1 VAEQTRKALILPGAG
16 ARGAYQVGVL
26 KAIAEFLPR
35 RARNPFAVI
44 SGTSAGAINAA
55 VLASRAQN
63 FEHAVTEMAGVWSNF
78 SVDQVFRADSWTM
91 LKSSAHW
98 LLSVVAG
105 GLGER
110 NPRSLLDNSPLR
122 ALLERRIDF
131 PRIALALERGYL
143 DALVV
148 TASAYTSARSVSFF
162 QTLRDVPQ
170 WRRFRRIGRPE
181 TITVDHLLASAA
193 VPFVFPP
200 VRIGGEFYGD
210 GSMRH
215 PAPLSP
221 AIHLGADRL
230 LVIGV
235 RDEHPDPEPPRTAT
249 GQAPSLAHLA
259 GYMLDTLFMDGVYT
273 DLERIARINN
283 ILEQQKAKRFLTSH
297 GELRAVETLLIL
309 PSEDIRRIAA
319 RYFQEL
325 PRPLRLLL
333 RGLGAINPNGM
344 QFVSYLLFESGFTS
358 ELIELGYRDAKREQ
372 EDIRAFLFDQ
382 PVGSLDAP
390 GFIKE
395 QLEH

>member
-26 KAIAEFLPR
+26 KAIAEFLPV

-63 FEHAVTEMAGVWSNF
+63 FEHAVKDMVGVWSNF

-98 LLSVVAG
+98 LMSLVVG
-105 GLGER
+105 GLGDR
-110 NPRSLLDNSPLR
+110 NPRSLLDNTPLR
-122 ALLERRIDF
+122 ALLESRVDFSRIQT
-131 PRIALALERGYL
+131 ALERGYL

-148 TASAYTSARSVSFF
+148 TASAYTAARSVSFF
-162 QTLRDVPQ
+162 QTLRDIPQ
-170 WRRFRRIGRPE
+170 WNRFRRIGRPE
-181 TITVDHLLASAA
+181 VITVDHLLASAA

-221 AIHLGADRL
+221 AIHLGAERL

-235 RDEHPDPEPPRTAT
+235 RDEHPDPEPRSDAAS
-249 GQAPSLAHLA
+249 QAPSLAHLA

-273 DLERIARINN
+273 DLERIARINM
-283 ILEQQKAKRFLTSH
+283 ILEKNQIQHLKTPH
-297 GELRAVETLLIL
+297 GELRAVETLLLL
-309 PSEDIRRIAA
+309 PSQDIRSIAA

-325 PRPLRLLL
+325 PRPMRLLL

-358 ELIELGYRDAKREQ
+358 ELIELGYRDAKREE
-372 EDIRAFLFDQ
+372 EDIRAFMFDQ

-395 QLEH
+395 QIED